1 MEMIPS
7 RTPFVVALAALVAA
21 AASPSARGDDSGAR
35 VRTEARFAGKGEAP
49 AGGTARLEVTL
60 AIQAGWHVYGPG
72 DAFPEQ
78 VTSFSVT
85 GGGEGLTFGPFT
97 PTTAPK
103 PVAGEGEPKP
113 RMEYT
118 GTVTWASEVS
128 VAPGTPPGERTV
140 SGSAIVYACEAGLC
154 LPPGKAAWSA
164 RLVVTGG
171 AAPVPAFLPDLPAVA
186 KVVKVRAAAMGD
198 RRRLAVTLEI
208 ADGWHVYG
216 PGDSMHL
223 ATVVRVLKAPAGAKF
238 GAFTP
243 DRQPLPH
250 AEEGLDEP
258 RMEYHGT
265 VTYSADY
272 EAPAAVPDPFPV
284 EGEVVVNAC
293 DPSICYPEG
302 ALPFAASLPRPPPGA
317 PPIAVPA
324 PPPAPPVP
332 GPVGAPGPAPQAG
345 EGGISLSFLL
355 AAVAAGLLTILT
367 PCVFPMIPLTVS
379 LLTKSAEKEPG
390 RVVPNALAY
399 GAGMFFS
406 LAGIGLFLTV
416 VLHQAPTALTQTAW
430 FNLAIF
436 AFLMYLALSLF
447 GAYDIQLPAFLT
459 DWSQG
464 KAGTGGGAGLFFMG
478 MTLAFT
484 SFACAAPFAG
494 VLLVRAQRDL
504 LNGLVGMCAYAA
516 AFSGPFFLLALFP
529 GVLKKLPRSGGWL
542 NAVKVVM
549 GFVEVAAAFKFLRAA
564 DLYLQWGVFSR
575 SVVIAI
581 WIACCLG
588 AAIYVLGLITL
599 PHDTKT
605 ERVGVARLLW
615 ALLFFSCAAALLP
628 GVLRRPVNEY
638 IDSFV
643 LVSEDEPLVSW
654 NAPVWGK
661 GPPARG
667 EAAWILNDF
676 PAALAAGKAGGRPV
690 FVDFSGM
697 T

>member
-1 MEMIPS
+1 MDMIPF
-7 RTPFVVALAALVAA
+7 RTALAVALAALCAA
-21 AASPSARGDDSGAR
+21 AAAPAVRADDSAAR
-35 VRTEARFAGKGEAP
+35 VGTEARFAGKGEAP

-60 AIQAGWHVYGPG
+60 TIQPGWHIYGPG
-72 DAFPEQ
+72 DAYEEQ
-78 VTSFSVT
+78 VTTLSAT
-85 GGGEGLTFGPFT
+85 GGLEGLTFGPFT

-103 PVAGEGEPKP
+103 SVASEVDPKP
-113 RMEYT
+113 RMEFE
-118 GTVTWASEVS
+118 GTVTWWSEVAI
-128 VAPGTPPGERTV
+128 APGTPGGERTV
-140 SGSAIVYACEAGLC
+140 SGSASVYACDAGSC

-164 RLVVTGG
+164 RLVVTAA
-171 AAPVPAFLPDLPAVA
+171 AAPAPIPELPAVA
-186 KVVKVRAAAMGD
+186 RVVKVRPAAMGD
-198 RRRLAVTLEI
+198 RRRIAVTLEI

-216 PGDSMHL
+216 PGDSMNL
-223 ATVVRVLKAPAGAKF
+223 ATVVRVVKAPAGVRF

-243 DRQPLPH
+243 DRAPLPH
-250 AEEGLDEP
+250 AEEGLDAP
-258 RMEYHGT
+258 RMEFHGA

-272 EAPAAVPDPFPV
+272 EAPAAVADPFPV

-293 DPSICYPEG
+293 DPSMCYPEG
-302 ALPFAASLPRPPPGA
+302 AIPFAVSLPRPPAGGRPVAAAA
-317 PPIAVPA
+317 PPAVPVGG
-324 PPPAPPVP
+324 PAP
-332 GPVGAPGPAPQAG
+332 APGPAADAG

-390 RVVPNALAY
+390 RVVPNAFAY

-416 VLHQAPTALTQTAW
+416 ALHQAPTALTQTSW

-459 DWSQG
+459 NWSQG

-494 VLLVRAQRDL
+494 VLLVRAQKDL
-504 LNGLVGMCAYAA
+504 VNGFVGMCAYAG

-529 GVLKKLPRSGGWL
+529 GVMRKLPKSGGWL

-564 DLYLQWGVFSR
+564 DLYLQWGVFSYEL
-575 SVVIAI
+575 VLAVWVACAI
-581 WIACCLG
+581 G
-588 AAIYVLGLITL
+588 AALYLLGFIVL
-599 PHDTKT
+599 PHDTKV
-605 ERVGVARLLW
+605 EGIGVARLLW
-615 ALLFFSCAAALLP
+615 AVGFLSSALFLLP
-628 GVLRRPVNEY
+628 GMFGRDIPAY
-638 IDSFV
+638 IESFIIPDV
-643 LVSEDEPLVSW
+643 KAGSW
-654 NAPVWGK
+654 I
-661 GPPARG
+661 
-667 EAAWILNDF
+667 ENDL
-676 PAALAAGKAGGRPV
+676 PAALGLAHASKKPV
-690 FVDFSGM
+690 FVDFSGV